1 MDALILAGGENKRLP
16 VLKGF
21 LEVNG
26 KRIIESNIELLSR
39 IFDRVIISTDKPEL
53 YFPFGVLMLGDI
65 IKYRGPMI
73 GIFSALTVPEISEIF
88 VTACDMPFI
97 KPELIRYI
105 VDKYN
110 TQNIVPPTHP
120 SSSPCAVSFTTTRG
134 EGGDGKGRGE
144 NMGREPWALGSY
156 QKWDAAIPSFAKRP
170 QPLLGIYSKRIVGD
184 MEKIIKQGKRSLREF
199 LHKINVLYIEE
210 EEVRSIDMEGR
221 SFVNINTME
230 DFQKEIGGEICLV

>member
-53 YFPFGVLMLGDI
+53 YFPFGVLMIGDI

-120 SSSPCAVSFTTTRG
+120 SSSSR
-134 EGGDGKGRGE
+134 GDGKGRGE

-156 QKWDAAIPSFAKRP
+156 QKWDAAIPSFAKKP

>member
-53 YFPFGVLMLGDI
+53 YFPFGVLMIGDI

-97 KPELIRYI
+97 NTALVKHI
-105 VDKYN
+105 VN
-110 TQNIVPPTHP
+110 RW
-120 SSSPCAVSFTTTRG
+120 S
-134 EGGDGKGRGE
+134 E
-144 NMGREPWALGSY
+144 
-156 QKWDAAIPSFAKRP
+156 KWDAAIPSFAKRP

-230 DFQKEIGGEICLV
+230 DFQKETGGKICLV

>member
-16 VLKGF
+16 ALKGF
-21 LEVNG
+21 LEING
-26 KRIIESNIELLSR
+26 QKIIESNIELLSR

-53 YFPFGVLMLGDI
+53 YFPFGVLVLGDI
-65 IKYRGPMI
+65 IKYKGPMI
-73 GIFSALTVPEISEIF
+73 GIFSALTVPGISDIF
-88 VTACDMPFI
+88 VTACDMPFL

-120 SSSPCAVSFTTTRG
+120 SSSR
-134 EGGDGKGRGE
+134 GDGKGRGE

-156 QKWDAAIPSFAKRP
+156 QKWDAAIPIFAKRP
-170 QPLLGIYSKRIVGD
+170 QPLLGIYSKRVVGD
-184 MEKIIKQGKRSLREF
+184 MENIIKQGKRSLREF

>member
-1 MDALILAGGENKRLP
+1 VDALILAGGENKRLP

-65 IKYRGPMI
+65 IKYKGPMI

-120 SSSPCAVSFTTTRG
+120 SPSRG
-134 EGGDGKGRGE
+134 EGKGGGE
-144 NMGREPWALGSY
+144 NLALSTQHSTLLNDIAASFQASAVDVLLRKTEWAVKKERIKRVTLSGGVAANSELRKRMKEMGEERELEIFMPSASLCT
-156 QKWDAAIPSFAKRP
+156 DNAAMIAAAGYYHYKSGNVAGFDLNPKAYM
-170 QPLLGIYSKRIVGD
+170 PL
-184 MEKIIKQGKRSLREF
+184 
-199 LHKINVLYIEE
+199 
-210 EEVRSIDMEGR
+210 
-221 SFVNINTME
+221 
-230 DFQKEIGGEICLV
+230 

>member
-65 IKYRGPMI
+65 INKYKGPMI
-73 GIFSALTVPEISEIF
+73 GIFSALTVPGISDIF
-88 VTACDMPFI
+88 VTACDMPFL
-97 KPELIRYI
+97 KSELITYI
-105 VDKYN
+105 IDKYKKAEQQIN
-110 TQNIVPPTHP
+110 PP
-120 SSSPCAVSFTTTRG
+120 FIK
-134 EGGDGKGRGE
+134 GGRWGINNSE
-144 NMGREPWALGSY
+144 QE
-156 QKWDAAIPSFAKRP
+156 KWDAAIPIFAKRP
-170 QPLLGIYSKRIVGD
+170 QPLLGIYSKRVVED
-184 MEKIIKQGKRSLREF
+184 MEEIIKQGKRSLRQF
-199 LHKINVLYIEE
+199 LHKMNVLYIEE

-221 SFVNINTME
+221 SFVNINTRE
-230 DFQKEIGGEICLV
+230 DFQKEIGGKICLV